1 MIKLTHNNNEE
12 LATMAFD
19 RQSVLFDKLYG
30 QDTIVQYKRA
40 RVREHVTKFLKP
52 NSSLLEL
59 NAGTGE
65 DAIYFALQGHHVHA
79 TDISEGMQ
87 QTLVKKVKYLGLNDH
102 VSTELCSFNS
112 LDSLKDKG
120 PYDLI
125 FSNFAGLN
133 CTDDLE
139 RVLLSLPKLSK
150 PGGVVT
156 LVLLPPFCLW
166 ETLMM
171 FRGKFKTAFRRFSA
185 DHGSQS
191 HIEGVYFTCWYY
203 NPSYI
208 TRSLRKYFDVQRIE
222 GLCTIVPPSYVN
234 GFAQKHPVIYK
245 FLKQKEDKW
254 KAMWPWKYIGDYYI
268 ISLIKKY

>member
-1 MIKLTHNNNEE
+1 MIPLTKNSNEE
-12 LATMAFD
+12 LATLAFD
-19 RQSVLFDKLYG
+19 RQSVSFDALYG

-40 RVREHVTKFLKP
+40 RVRDHVTQFLKP

-65 DAIYFALQGHHVHA
+65 DAIYFATHGHHVHA

-87 QTLVKKVKYLGLNDH
+87 QTLIKKMNYLGLNNN

-133 CTDDLE
+133 CTDNLE
-139 RVLLSLPKLSK
+139 KVLQSFPKLLK
-150 PGGVVT
+150 PDGMVT
-156 LVLLPPFCLW
+156 LVLLPQFCLW
-166 ETLMM
+166 ETLLLLK
-171 FRGKFKTAFRRFSA
+171 GKFKTALRRFAA
-185 DHGSQS
+185 DKSSPS
-191 HIEGVYFTCWYY
+191 HIEGIYFRCWYY
-203 NPSYI
+203 NPSYVI
-208 TRSLRKYFDVQRIE
+208 HSSKKHFDVARIE
-222 GLCTIVPPSYVN
+222 GLCTIVPPSYMQ
-234 GFAQKHPVIYK
+234 GFAQKHPIMYK
-245 FLKQKEDKW
+245 FLERKEDKW

-268 ISLIKKY
+268 ISLVKKY